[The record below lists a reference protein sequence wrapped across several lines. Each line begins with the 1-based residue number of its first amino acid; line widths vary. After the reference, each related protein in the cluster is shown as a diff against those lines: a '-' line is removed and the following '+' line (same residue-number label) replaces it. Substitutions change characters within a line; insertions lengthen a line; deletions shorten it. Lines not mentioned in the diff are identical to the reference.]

1 MADAIAPWAGRPA
14 AALRPLIERLPSSSA
29 RVSFDYKAKRFA
41 RGGALPPLERHHA
54 WKEIFSP
61 ELRAELLAAP
71 PAPGFDPLD
80 VYRERYAET
89 AGAQTLARSVFTSRS
104 STR

>member
-1 MADAIAPWAGRPA
+1 M
-14 AALRPLIERLPSSSA
+14 
-29 RVSFDYKAKRFA
+29 SFDYKAKRFA

-61 ELRAELLAAP
+61 ELRAELLRP
-71 PAPGFDPLD
+71 PRRRLDPLD

-89 AGAQTLARSVFTSRS
+89 AGAEPLARLQDVDRDIYL
-104 STR
+104 STTCS